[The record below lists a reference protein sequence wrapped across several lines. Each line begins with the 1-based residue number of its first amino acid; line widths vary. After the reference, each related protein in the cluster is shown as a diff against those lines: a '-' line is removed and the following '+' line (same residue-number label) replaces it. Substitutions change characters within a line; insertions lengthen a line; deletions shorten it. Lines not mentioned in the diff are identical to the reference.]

1 MTKTGPRNNP
11 EAAVSRLD
19 VEDAAAR
26 IRGHARETPV
36 AVLEEGAF
44 GLDARLT
51 LKLELLQ
58 HSGSFKARG
67 AFNRI
72 LSSSVPPAGVVA
84 ASGGNHGA
92 AVAYAARSLGHRAE
106 IFVPE
111 VSSPFKVDLIRRYGA
126 TAIVGGAFY
135 ADAYAASAERAAE
148 TGALVVHAYD
158 QPEVV
163 AGQGTLGRELHRQ
176 APDLDTVLVAVGG
189 GGLIGGTA
197 AYYRGEVRVVGVE
210 PELAPTLHAALQEGE
225 PVDVET
231 GGLAADSL
239 GARRAGSLA
248 FSIAQRYVDRVVLV
262 EDAAIREAQRTL
274 WGSLRIVAEPGGAI
288 ALAAL
293 LSGRYRPEPG
303 ERVGVLVCGGNA
315 DLARMPV
322 S

>member
-1 MTKTGPRNNP
+1 MSETDPVAGV
-11 EAAVSRLD
+11 AVSRS
-19 VEDAAAR
+19 EIEEAAAR
-26 IRGHARETPV
+26 IMGRVRETPV
-36 AVLEEGAF
+36 AILEEGAF

-72 LSSSVPPAGVVA
+72 LSSSAPPAGVVA

-92 AVAYAARSLGHRAE
+92 AVAYAARTLGHRAE
-106 IFVPE
+106 VFVPE
-111 VSSPFKVDLIRRYGA
+111 VSSPFKVELIRRYGA
-126 TAIVGGAFY
+126 EVTVGGAFY

-148 TGALVVHAYD
+148 TGALVVHAYEG
-158 QPEVV
+158 PEVV

-210 PELAPTLHAALQEGE
+210 PELAPTLHAALREGE
-225 PVDVET
+225 PVDVQT

-239 GARRAGSLA
+239 GARRTGDVA
-248 FSIAQRYVDRVVLV
+248 FSIARRYVSGVVLV
-262 EDAAIREAQRTL
+262 EDSAISETQRAL
-274 WGSLRIVAEPGGAI
+274 WRSLRIVAEPGGAI

-315 DLARMPV
+315 DVTRMPAP
-322 S
+322 

>member
-1 MTKTGPRNNP
+1 MAKTGPRGGA
-11 EAAVSRLD
+11 EAAISRPD
-19 VEDAAAR
+19 VEAAAAR
-26 IRGHARETPV
+26 IGSLVRETPV

-92 AVAYAARSLGHRAE
+92 AVAYAARTLGHRAE
-106 IFVPE
+106 VFVPE
-111 VSSPFKVDLIRRYGA
+111 VSSSFKVDLIRRYGA
-126 TAIVGGAFY
+126 EVTVGGAFY
-135 ADAYAASAERAAE
+135 ADAYATSSERAAE

-163 AGQGTLGRELHRQ
+163 AGQGTLARELHRQ

-197 AYYRGEVRVVGVE
+197 AYYRGEARVVGVE
-210 PELAPTLHAALQEGE
+210 PELAPTLHAALRKGE

-248 FSIAQRYVDRVVLV
+248 FSVARRYVDGVVLV
-262 EDAAIREAQRTL
+262 EDGAIREAQRAL
-274 WGSLRIVAEPGGAI
+274 WRSLRLVAEPGGAI

-293 LSGRYRPEPG
+293 LSGRYRPESG
-303 ERVGVLVCGGNA
+303 ERIGVLVCGGNA
-315 DLARMPV
+315 DLGRIPA
-322 S
+322 